1 MCRHHLSNET
11 NVDAIDHIVPLN
23 RMGNNDPTNFEILC
37 QTCNISKGDRTTE
50 TNNGTIP
57 F

>member
-1 MCRHHLSNET
+1 M
-11 NVDAIDHIVPLN
+11 DHIVPLN